1 MIKGFGLSIVLLLSV
16 SFAEARIPR
25 NLRIVPGS
33 ELIVNQTR
41 EAIEDLTAVHQ
52 ISFQSAMLVF
62 FVSKME
68 EIATPKSLG
77 LVEEL
82 VVALENIA
90 GQEMDES
97 SDEMMAYSM
106 EHQLYFAQAVASYL
120 VEVIPGSAQKEEAF
134 GKAIRKFVSEA
145 KAVISESEQ

>member
-77 LVEEL
+77 RVEEL

>member
-1 MIKGFGLSIVLLLSV
+1 MIKVFGLVLVLLLSV

-33 ELIVNQTR
+33 ELIINQTR

-52 ISFQSAMLVF
+52 ISFQSAMLVY

-68 EIATPKSLG
+68 EVATPQSIG
-77 LVEEL
+77 LVEEM
-82 VVALENIA
+82 VSALEAIA
-90 GQEMDES
+90 GQEVDES
-97 SDEMMAYSM
+97 SDEVMAYSM

-120 VEVIPGSAQKEEAF
+120 VEVIPVSAQKEEAF
-134 GKAIRKFVSEA
+134 GNAVRKFVSGA
-145 KAVISESEQ
+145 KAVVSQSEK